1 MKAPMTPEEYLKRGN
16 LSAALEALQNQVRK
30 QPDDPK
36 LRIFLFQLLAVLGQW
51 DRALTQLNVA
61 GDLDDGALAMVIMY
75 REVLNSE
82 AFREQVFQGQ
92 RDPVIFGEPRQ
103 WIALLLQALKLT
115 ATGDDEQTGTIR
127 ASAYEQAPAVSG
139 KIDGDAFEWISD
151 GDSRLGP
158 VLELIIEGRYLWAP
172 YDQIQAIT
180 LEPPED
186 LRDCVWMP
194 AHLQWSNGGE
204 SYGVIPTR
212 YPDSQ
217 RQEDT
222 LLALSRK
229 TVWEKRGEDAY
240 IGLGQRMLMTDQGE
254 YPLMDARSIEF
265 DASIS
270 TDSPESG

>member
-115 ATGDDEQTGTIR
+115 ATGDDEQAGSIR
-127 ASAYEQAPAVSG
+127 ASAYERAPAVSG
-139 KIDGDAFEWISD
+139 KIDGNAFKWISD

-180 LEPPED
+180 LESPED